1 MRWYPFSIHPDFK
14 RAELQPYLPIKII
27 HPEDANSYVIVGA
40 LVDTGAFS
48 TKIPMKW
55 AERIG
60 LDVENGNHISGDT
73 AGGEIEGLLC
83 KCKIQVLDLSEKG
96 KILSEN
102 ILVELIGD
110 RFVFG
115 KCTPIPLLGVKE
127 FLKDLLLT
135 VDYPN
140 KKFSLEKSIDLL
152 PKDV

>member
-60 LDVENGNHISGDT
+60 LDVENGNRYNIFSYLFQ
-73 AGGEIEGLLC
+73 AFY
-83 KCKIQVLDLSEKG
+83 VLFFWDQ
-96 KILSEN
+96 
-102 ILVELIGD
+102 
-110 RFVFG
+110 
-115 KCTPIPLLGVKE
+115 
-127 FLKDLLLT
+127 
-135 VDYPN
+135 
-140 KKFSLEKSIDLL
+140 
-152 PKDV
+152 